1 MARKGENIYKRKDG
15 RWEGRFIK
23 NRTETGKAI
32 YGYIYGKTYT
42 EVRNRLL
49 YAKANTVNNFIDDKP
64 QSEILFEEVAWLWI
78 NDISSS
84 IKLSTRNKYIN
95 LLKLYMIPTFKN
107 YNLSE
112 INKITFDKYINH
124 LLTKGGCKGTGLS
137 SKTVGDIISVYRS
150 ITKYAINKNINV
162 AFDGTGI
169 YVKRTI
175 QSMRILSVSEQ
186 SRMIKYLSSNMNLC
200 NLGILLTLSTGIRL
214 GELCALCWDDI
225 SYEDNVIHIQKTMQ
239 RVQVQDGLNKT
250 QVIIT
255 SPKSSCSVRD
265 IPIPEHLRLLLNE
278 YKDNT
283 GYFLTGS
290 KSKYIEPRTMENK
303 LKKITEVCNIKDFH
317 FHSLRHTFATRC
329 IETGFDVKCLSE
341 ILGHSDVSITL
352 NRYVHPTLELK
363 AHHMNKLSEIFSVN

>member
-42 EVRNRLL
+42 EVRKRLL
-49 YAKANTVNNFIDDKP
+49 YAKANTLNNSIADKP
-64 QSEILFEEVAWLWI
+64 ESDILFNEIAWLWI
-78 NDISSS
+78 NDISNS
-84 IKLSTRNKYIN
+84 IKISTRNKYIN
-95 LLKLYMIPTFKN
+95 LLNLYMIPTLKK

-124 LLTKGGCKGTGLS
+124 LLTKGGSKGTGLS
-137 SKTVGDIISVYRS
+137 SKTVSDVISVYKS
-150 ITKYAINKNINV
+150 IAKYATNKGINV

-169 YVKRTI
+169 YVKRTL
-175 QSMRILSVSEQ
+175 QSMRILSISEQ
-186 SRMIKYLSSNMNLC
+186 NRMIKYLSCDMNLC
-200 NLGILLTLSTGIRL
+200 NLGILLTLNTGIRL

-225 SYEDNVIHIQKTMQ
+225 SYEDNVIHIRKTMQ
-239 RVQVQDGLNKT
+239 RVQVQDGMNKT

-255 SPKSSCSVRD
+255 SPKSTCSVRD
-265 IPIPEHLRLLLNE
+265 IPIPEHLRLLLDE

-290 KSKYIEPRTMENK
+290 ESKYIEPRTMENK
-303 LKKITEVCNIKDFH
+303 LKKITETCNIKDFH

-329 IETGFDVKCLSE
+329 IETGIDVKCLSE

-352 NRYVHPTLELK
+352 NRYVHPSLELK